1 MNFHRRILLT
11 VLCSGVALA
20 ASPLAQAQ
28 DAPSATL
35 QKLSKTTKATP
46 IPSPEK
52 PTSGPSLEISAG
64 TPAQKP
70 ASAAEQTPGAEELA
84 IPVAKAEKKPSIRK
98 HATSAAKPIEQAI
111 VGDPAAIHSGSQPT
125 STPQAAELPV
135 AGLMSMSAAK
145 AVAVSAPRP
154 DYSYEAKRAHI
165 TASGV
170 CVMTVDTVTGKVT
183 SAMMEQS
190 VGNEILDKSATDT
203 FRRWR
208 FKPGTVSQVRVPITF
223 E

>member
-1 MNFHRRILLT
+1 MQWCCACRVAVSASSRCALGNSPETLKDDQGNPNTEPGKTNVRTEPGNFSWDT
-11 VLCSGVALA
+11 S
-20 ASPLAQAQ
+20 
-28 DAPSATL
+28 
-35 QKLSKTTKATP
+35 SKTRFG
-46 IPSPEK
+46 
-52 PTSGPSLEISAG
+52 SGADAWCRRAG
-64 TPAQKP
+64 NTRCE
-70 ASAAEQTPGAEELA
+70 SR
-84 IPVAKAEKKPSIRK
+84 KKPSIRK

-165 TASGV
+165 TSSGV

-183 SAMMEQS
+183 SAMMEQR
-190 VGNEILDKSATDT
+190 VGNEIS
-203 FRRWR
+203 R
-208 FKPGTVSQVRVPITF
+208 
-223 E
+223 

>member
-1 MNFHRRILLT
+1 MVVDDHGCSLVSQMNLHRRILLT

-35 QKLSKTTKATP
+35 QELSKTTKATP

-70 ASAAEQTPGAEELA
+70 APAAEQTPSAEELA
-84 IPVAKAEKKPSIRK
+84 TPVAKAEKKPSIRK
-98 HATSAAKPIEQAI
+98 HATSAAKPK
-111 VGDPAAIHSGSQPT
+111 
-125 STPQAAELPV
+125 AAELPV
-135 AGLMSMSAAK
+135 AGLMSLSAAK

-154 DYSYEAKRAHI
+154 EYSYQAKRAHI
-165 TASGV
+165 TGSGV
-170 CVMTVDTVTGKVT
+170 CVVTVDTATGNVT

-190 VGNEILDKSATDT
+190 TGNTILDKSATDT

-223 E
+223 Q

>member
-1 MNFHRRILLT
+1 MNLHRRILLT

-35 QKLSKTTKATP
+35 QGLSKTTKATP
-46 IPSPEK
+46 TPSPEK

-64 TPAQKP
+64 PPAQRP
-70 ASAAEQTPGAEELA
+70 APAAEQTPGARELA
-84 IPVAKAEKKPSIRK
+84 TPVAKAEEKPSIRK
-98 HATSAAKPIEQAI
+98 HATSAAKPK
-111 VGDPAAIHSGSQPT
+111 
-125 STPQAAELPV
+125 AAELPV

-154 DYSYEAKRAHI
+154 DYPYLARHAHV
-165 TASGV
+165 TGRGV
-170 CVMTVDTVTGKVT
+170 CVMTVDTATGSVIST
-183 SAMMEQS
+183 MMEQS
-190 VGNEILDKSATDT
+190 TGNALLDKSATDT
-203 FRRWR
+203 FRRWW